1 MKQLGDA
8 YVKAE
13 FRQHKS
19 VSKKE
24 QLDQFFTAWE
34 EYMNQIL
41 MTARAKEAV
50 SAGALDSMA
59 KDTSVS
65 HPFQFGKD
73 LPENVE
79 LTDEQIEQLNKLRD
93 EATRAGK
100 S

>member
-19 VSKKE
+19 VSKKD

-34 EYMNQIL
+34 GYLDQIL
-41 MTARAKEAV
+41 VTARAKEAV
-50 SAGALDSMA
+50 SAGALDSVA
-59 KDTSVS
+59 KKTNFSQ
-65 HPFQFGKD
+65 PFQFGKD
-73 LPENVE
+73 LPADVE
-79 LTDEQIEQLNKLRD
+79 LTDEQIEQLNTLRE
-93 EATRAGK
+93 EATKARK